1 MREVKGKIERY
12 FTIQKKKKTLLL
24 PTERGQ
30 LLSKGTKNS
39 HRATREKKKKKTA
52 SIGRRTRKQTRQLP
66 FPFQRPTDKCSEKNL
81 CWYSTHF
88 SDAPKRVFR
97 LSA

>member
-24 PTERGQ
+24 PTERGL

-39 HRATREKKKKKTA
+39 HRATREKKKEDCLH
-52 SIGRRTRKQTRQLP
+52 R
-66 FPFQRPTDKCSEKNL
+66 EKNEKTDP
-81 CWYSTHF
+81 S
-88 SDAPKRVFR
+88 APVSFPTPDR
-97 LSA
+97 

>member
-1 MREVKGKIERY
+1 MREVKGKNERY
-12 FTIQKKKKTLLL
+12 FTIRKKKTLLL

-30 LLSKGTKNS
+30 LLSKVTKT
-39 HRATREKKKKKTA
+39 ATGQRVKKKKKTA
-52 SIGRRTRKQTRQLP
+52 SMGRRTRKQTRQLP
-66 FPFQRPTDKCSEKNL
+66 FPFQRPTDRCSEKNL

-88 SDAPKRVFR
+88 SYAPKRVFR